1 MSRLFPLQSIFCNPR
16 PSFRQWI
23 KPIYP
28 KAIDVRL
35 YPNYLC
41 EAIQCGFI
49 PIIFV
54 KQYNVAGF
62 ELFIFAKVAAWALIY
77 RGGGA
82 VESFCFLE
90 L

>member
-1 MSRLFPLQSIFCNPR
+1 M
-16 PSFRQWI
+16 W
-23 KPIYP
+23 
-28 KAIDVRL
+28 L

-41 EAIQCGFI
+41 EAIPYGRLSMD
-49 PIIFV
+49 
-54 KQYNVAGF
+54 GF
-62 ELFIFAKVAAWALIY
+62 ELFKFAKVAAWALIY